1 MSMTRPR
8 LLTEARTTGPAVVLL
23 AAAAAAYTAYVYAFS
38 VNVPY
43 QDEWAMVILYQ
54 LTVRGQLTLTALWT
68 QHNENRMLFPNL
80 LMLGLD
86 HLDHLNTRVEIFAS
100 CALLL
105 LAVAGLVL
113 LYRSTTRGTLLWFV
127 PGAFVIFSW
136 LQYAVALQGF
146 AIALYL
152 ILFCLVLSL
161 VALTCAERHPWFLL
175 LAIAAATVA
184 SYSSTQGLAV
194 WAAGLIFILARHR
207 RWWHLGPWLA
217 SAGIISAIYWIG
229 FIWADTGG
237 GVRWALAH
245 PAFSL
250 HYFYL
255 LVGGTIP
262 VSRVL
267 HLGATQQEVAGFLVL
282 LLGLAA
288 FVYWLLR
295 PASGEWLAMP
305 LALVGFAVLIDFLI
319 TIGRAHLGLQLATSS
334 RYTLFNLWLVAGVWL
349 AWAAIASRTRL
360 PAARG
365 VAVILA
371 LFCLLQIV
379 GSYHSG
385 LIEGRITRVQRE
397 QAVALVRH
405 YRTAPESQ
413 VVPLVYQIYPGFKP
427 LAAFLAAHH
436 LSVFYHWEG
445 RP

>member
-8 LLTEARTTGPAVVLL
+8 LLSEARTTGPAVVLV

-43 QDEWAMVILYQ
+43 QDEWAMVILYR
-54 LTVRGQLTLTALWT
+54 LTVHGQLTLTALWT

-105 LAVAGLVL
+105 LTVAGLAAV
-113 LYRSTTRGTLLWFV
+113 YRSTTRAGLLWFV

-146 AIALYL
+146 AIALYM
-152 ILFCLVLSL
+152 ILFCLVVSL
-161 VALTCAERHPWFLL
+161 IALALAERQPWFLL
-175 LAIAAATVA
+175 LAIAAAAVA

-194 WAAGLIFILARHR
+194 WAAGAVFILARGR
-207 RWWHLGPWLA
+207 RRRHLLPWLI
-217 SAGIISAIYWIG
+217 SAGVISAIYWIG
-229 FIWADTGG
+229 FIWVDTGG
-237 GVRWALAH
+237 GVRWAFAH
-245 PAFSL
+245 PKVSL
-250 HYFYL
+250 HYFSL
-255 LVGGTIP
+255 LVGGTVP

-267 HLGATQQEVAGFLVL
+267 HLGTPQQELVGIGIL
-282 LLGLAA
+282 LLGVAA
-288 FVYWLLR
+288 FGYWIWR
-295 PASGEWLAMP
+295 PASGEWLAVP
-305 LALVGFAVLIDFLI
+305 LALIGFGALIDFLI

-349 AWAAIASRTRL
+349 GWAAIASRTRL

-365 VAVILA
+365 LA
-371 LFCLLQIV
+371 ALLVVFCLLDV
-379 GSYHSG
+379 VMSDHAG

-397 QAVALVRH
+397 QAVTLVRH

-413 VVPLVYQIYPGFKP
+413 VVPLVYQIYPGFKS
-427 LAAFLAAHH
+427 LAEFLAAHH
-436 LSVFYHWEG
+436 LSVFYH
-445 RP
+445 